1 MRPMRIIQELPLVAR
16 ARQLRHTFVQG
27 ADEKY
32 YKVLTFRLYDFKVP
46 PEFATH
52 ETNVEEVNEKGA
64 RYVLVQPLIKRFF
77 SEKEALDFHQALLDD
92 FDRILNLKAPEKKDH
107 KPAPSKAEGP
117 APAAEKP
124 GA

>member
-1 MRPMRIIQELPLVAR
+1 MRIIQELPLVAR

-32 YKVLTFRLYDFKVP
+32 YKILTFRLYDFKVP

-64 RYVLVQPLIKRFF
+64 RFVLVQPLIKRFF
-77 SEKEALDFHQALLDD
+77 SEKEALDFHQELLDN
-92 FDRILNLKAPEKKDH
+92 FDKILNLKPPEKKDH
-107 KPAPSKAEGP
+107 KPVAGKAGE
-117 APAAEKP
+117 APAASEKP

>member
-1 MRPMRIIQELPLVAR
+1 MAR

-32 YKVLTFRLYDFKVP
+32 YKILTFRLYDFKVP

-77 SEKEALDFHQALLDD
+77 SEKEALDFHQELLDN
-92 FDRILNLKAPEKKDH
+92 FDTLLNLKAPEKKEH
-107 KPAPSKAEGP
+107 KAAPGKAEGS
-117 APAAEKP
+117 AAAAEKS

>member
-1 MRPMRIIQELPLVAR
+1 MRILQELPLVAR

-32 YKVLTFRLYDFKVP
+32 YKILTFRLYDFKVP

-107 KPAPSKAEGP
+107 RP
-117 APAAEKP
+117 APATEKP